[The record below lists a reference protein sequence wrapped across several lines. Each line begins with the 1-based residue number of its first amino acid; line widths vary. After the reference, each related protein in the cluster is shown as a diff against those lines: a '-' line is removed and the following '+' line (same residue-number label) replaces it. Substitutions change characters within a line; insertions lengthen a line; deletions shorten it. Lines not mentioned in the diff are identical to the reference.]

1 MLPEEKKME
10 KNKTLKSKNWN
21 DMAILGI
28 FAILVVGLTILKP
41 VFLTPDNLINVIRQV
56 SITAIIGIGMTFVL
70 ISGEIDLSVGS
81 IAALSGIIV
90 TMSLKDGLPMAAAIV
105 MAMGAGALCGLANGS
120 IHVYARIPSFIVTM
134 GMLNIARGLVL
145 VITNSY
151 PVTGLP
157 DSFKVIGR
165 GYVGFLP
172 VPVIIMLICYVLG
185 YVVLKYIKFG
195 RSIFA
200 IGGNIEAAR
209 LSGISVNRDKIL
221 IYVLCGVTAAI
232 GGIVLAS
239 RMFSGQPSAGDGLEL
254 NAIAA
259 CVIGGTSTTGGKG
272 RIWGTFL
279 GALIMG
285 IITNGMNL
293 LNIST
298 NWQLIVQGAI
308 IIIAV
313 GLDRI
318 KNTD

>member
-1 MLPEEKKME
+1 
-10 KNKTLKSKNWN
+10 
-21 DMAILGI
+21 MAILGI
-28 FAILVVGLTILKP
+28 FAILVIGLTALKP

-81 IAALSGIIV
+81 IAALAGIVV
-90 TMSLKDGLPMAAAIV
+90 TMGLKDGLPMVIAIV
-105 MAMGAGALCGLANGS
+105 LAMGVGALCGFANGG

-134 GMLNIARGLVL
+134 GMLNIARGVVL

-172 VPVIIMLICYVLG
+172 VPVIIMFVCYILG
-185 YVVLKYIKFG
+185 YLVLKYVKFG

-209 LSGISVNRDKIL
+209 LSGISVNRNKIL

-318 KNTD
+318 KNTE

>member
-1 MLPEEKKME
+1 
-10 KNKTLKSKNWN
+10 
-21 DMAILGI
+21 MAILGI
-28 FAILVVGLTILKP
+28 FAILVIGLTALKP

-81 IAALSGIIV
+81 IAALAGIVV
-90 TMSLKDGLPMAAAIV
+90 TMGLKDGLPMVIAIV
-105 MAMGAGALCGLANGS
+105 LAMGVGALCGFANGG

-134 GMLNIARGLVL
+134 GMLNIARGVVL

-172 VPVIIMLICYVLG
+172 VPVIIMFVCYILG
-185 YVVLKYIKFG
+185 YLVLKYVKFG

-209 LSGISVNRDKIL
+209 LSGISVNRNKIL

-279 GALIMG
+279 GALIRG

>member
-1 MLPEEKKME
+1 
-10 KNKTLKSKNWN
+10 
-21 DMAILGI
+21 MAILGI
-28 FAILVVGLTILKP
+28 FAILVIGLTSLKP

-81 IAALSGIIV
+81 IAALAGIVV
-90 TMSLKDGLPMAAAIV
+90 TMGLKDGLPMVIAIV
-105 MAMGAGALCGLANGS
+105 LAMGVGALCGFANGG

-134 GMLNIARGLVL
+134 GMLNIARGVVL

-172 VPVIIMLICYVLG
+172 VPVIIMFVCYILG
-185 YVVLKYIKFG
+185 YLVLKYVKFG

-209 LSGISVNRDKIL
+209 LSGISVNRNKIL

>member
-1 MLPEEKKME
+1 ME
-10 KNKTLKSKNWN
+10 NKKTLKNMNWN

-28 FAILVVGLTILKP
+28 FAILVIGLTVLKP
-41 VFLTPDNLINVIRQV
+41 VFLMPDNLINVIRQV

-81 IAALSGIIV
+81 IAALAGIVV
-90 TMSLKDGLPMAAAIV
+90 TMSLKDGLPMVIAIV
-105 MAMGAGALCGLANGS
+105 LAMGVGALCGFANGG

-134 GMLNIARGLVL
+134 GMLNIARGVVL

-172 VPVIIMLICYVLG
+172 VPVLIMFVCYILG
-185 YVVLKYIKFG
+185 YLVLKYVKFG

-209 LSGISVNRDKIL
+209 LSGISVNRNKIL

>member
-1 MLPEEKKME
+1 
-10 KNKTLKSKNWN
+10 
-21 DMAILGI
+21 MAILGI
-28 FAILVVGLTILKP
+28 FAILVIGLTALKP

-81 IAALSGIIV
+81 IAALAGIVV
-90 TMSLKDGLPMAAAIV
+90 TMGLKDGLPMVIAIV
-105 MAMGAGALCGLANGS
+105 LAIGVGALCGFANGG

-134 GMLNIARGLVL
+134 GMLNIARGVVL

-172 VPVIIMLICYVLG
+172 VPVIIMFVCYILG
-185 YVVLKYIKFG
+185 YLVLKYVKFG

-209 LSGISVNRDKIL
+209 LSGISVNRNKIL

>member
-1 MLPEEKKME
+1 ME
-10 KNKTLKSKNWN
+10 NKKTLKNRNWN

-28 FAILVVGLTILKP
+28 FAILVIGLTALKP

-81 IAALSGIIV
+81 IAALAGIVV
-90 TMSLKDGLPMAAAIV
+90 TMGLKDGLPMVIAIV
-105 MAMGAGALCGLANGS
+105 LAIGVGALCGFANGG

-134 GMLNIARGLVL
+134 GMLNIARGVVL

-172 VPVIIMLICYVLG
+172 VPVIIMFVCYILG
-185 YVVLKYIKFG
+185 YLVLKYVKFG

-209 LSGISVNRDKIL
+209 LSGISVNRNKIL

-259 CVIGGTSTTGGKG
+259 CVIVGTSTTGGKG

>member
-1 MLPEEKKME
+1 
-10 KNKTLKSKNWN
+10 
-21 DMAILGI
+21 MAILGI
-28 FAILVVGLTILKP
+28 FAILVIGLTALKP

-81 IAALSGIIV
+81 IAALAGIVV
-90 TMSLKDGLPMAAAIV
+90 TMGLKDGLPMVIAIV
-105 MAMGAGALCGLANGS
+105 LAMGVGALCGFANGG

-134 GMLNIARGLVL
+134 GMLNIARGVVL

-172 VPVIIMLICYVLG
+172 VPVIIMFVCYILG
-185 YVVLKYIKFG
+185 YLVLKYVKFG

-209 LSGISVNRDKIL
+209 LSGISVNRNKIL

-239 RMFSGQPSAGDGLEL
+239 RMFSGQPSAVDGLGL

>member
-1 MLPEEKKME
+1 ME
-10 KNKTLKSKNWN
+10 NKKTLKNRNWN

-28 FAILVVGLTILKP
+28 FAILVIGLTALKP

-81 IAALSGIIV
+81 IAALAGIVV
-90 TMSLKDGLPMAAAIV
+90 TMGLKDGLPMVIAIV
-105 MAMGAGALCGLANGS
+105 LAIGVGALCGFANGG

-134 GMLNIARGLVL
+134 GMLNIARGVVL

-172 VPVIIMLICYVLG
+172 VPVIIMFVCYILG
-185 YVVLKYIKFG
+185 YLVLKYVKFG

-209 LSGISVNRDKIL
+209 LSGISVNRNKIL

-285 IITNGMNL
+285 IITNSMNL

>member
-1 MLPEEKKME
+1 ME
-10 KNKTLKSKNWN
+10 KNKTMKNVNWN

-28 FAILVVGLTILKP
+28 FAILVVGLTVLKP

-90 TMSLKDGLPMAAAIV
+90 TMSLKDGFPMIVAILL
-105 MAMGAGALCGLANGS
+105 AMGAGALCGLVNGG

-172 VPVIIMLICYVLG
+172 VPVIIMLICYILG
-185 YVVLKYIKFG
+185 YIVLKYIKFG

-209 LSGISVNRDKIL
+209 LSGISVNRNKIL
-221 IYVLCGVTAAI
+221 IYVLCGATAAI

>member
-1 MLPEEKKME
+1 M
-10 KNKTLKSKNWN
+10 
-21 DMAILGI
+21 G
-28 FAILVVGLTILKP
+28 
-41 VFLTPDNLINVIRQV
+41 
-56 SITAIIGIGMTFVL
+56 
-70 ISGEIDLSVGS
+70 
-81 IAALSGIIV
+81 
-90 TMSLKDGLPMAAAIV
+90 LKDGLPMVIAIV
-105 MAMGAGALCGLANGS
+105 LAMGVGALCGFANGG

-134 GMLNIARGLVL
+134 GMLNIARGVVL

-172 VPVIIMLICYVLG
+172 VPVIIMFVCYILG
-185 YVVLKYIKFG
+185 YLVLKYVKFG

-209 LSGISVNRDKIL
+209 LSGISVNRNKIL

>member
-1 MLPEEKKME
+1 ME
-10 KNKTLKSKNWN
+10 NKKTLKNRNWN

-28 FAILVVGLTILKP
+28 FAILVIGLTALKP

-81 IAALSGIIV
+81 IAALAGIVV
-90 TMSLKDGLPMAAAIV
+90 TMGLKDGLPMVIAIV
-105 MAMGAGALCGLANGS
+105 LAMGVGALCGFANGG

-134 GMLNIARGLVL
+134 GMLNIARGVVL

-172 VPVIIMLICYVLG
+172 VPVIIMFVCYILG
-185 YVVLKYIKFG
+185 YLVLKYVKFG

-209 LSGISVNRDKIL
+209 LSGISVNRNKIL

-272 RIWGTFL
+272 RIWGTLL

>member
-90 TMSLKDGLPMAAAIV
+90 TISLKDGLPMA
-105 MAMGAGALCGLANGS
+105 AGALCGLANGS

-209 LSGISVNRDKIL
+209 LSGISVNRNKIL

>member
-1 MLPEEKKME
+1 ME
-10 KNKTLKSKNWN
+10 NKKTLKNRNWN

-28 FAILVVGLTILKP
+28 FAILVIGLTALKP

-81 IAALSGIIV
+81 IAALAGIVV
-90 TMSLKDGLPMAAAIV
+90 TMGLKDGLPMVIAIV
-105 MAMGAGALCGLANGS
+105 LAIGVGALCGFANGG
-120 IHVYARIPSFIVTM
+120 IHVYARIPSL
-134 GMLNIARGLVL
+134 GMLNIARGVVL

-172 VPVIIMLICYVLG
+172 VPVIIMFVCYILG
-185 YVVLKYIKFG
+185 YLVLKYVKFG

-209 LSGISVNRDKIL
+209 LSGISVNRNKIL

>member
-1 MLPEEKKME
+1 
-10 KNKTLKSKNWN
+10 
-21 DMAILGI
+21 MAILGI
-28 FAILVVGLTILKP
+28 FAILVIGLTALKP

-81 IAALSGIIV
+81 IAALAGIVV
-90 TMSLKDGLPMAAAIV
+90 TMGLKDGLPMVIAIV
-105 MAMGAGALCGLANGS
+105 LAMGVGALCGFANGG

-134 GMLNIARGLVL
+134 GMLNIARGVVL

-172 VPVIIMLICYVLG
+172 VPVIIMFVCYILG
-185 YVVLKYIKFG
+185 YLVLKYVKFG

-209 LSGISVNRDKIL
+209 LSGISVNRNKIL

>member
-1 MLPEEKKME
+1 
-10 KNKTLKSKNWN
+10 
-21 DMAILGI
+21 MAILGI
-28 FAILVVGLTILKP
+28 FAILVIGLTALKP

-81 IAALSGIIV
+81 IAALAGIVV
-90 TMSLKDGLPMAAAIV
+90 TMGLKDGLPMVIAIV
-105 MAMGAGALCGLANGS
+105 LAMGVGALCGFANGG

-134 GMLNIARGLVL
+134 GMLNIARGVVL

-172 VPVIIMLICYVLG
+172 VPVIIMFVCYILG
-185 YVVLKYIKFG
+185 YLVLKYVKFG

-209 LSGISVNRDKIL
+209 LSGISVNRNKIL

-285 IITNGMNL
+285 SITNGMNL

>member
-1 MLPEEKKME
+1 
-10 KNKTLKSKNWN
+10 
-21 DMAILGI
+21 MAILGI
-28 FAILVVGLTILKP
+28 FAILVIGLTALKP

-81 IAALSGIIV
+81 IAALAGIVV
-90 TMSLKDGLPMAAAIV
+90 TMGLKDGLPMVIAIV
-105 MAMGAGALCGLANGS
+105 LAMGVGALCGFANGG

-134 GMLNIARGLVL
+134 GMLNIARGVVL

-172 VPVIIMLICYVLG
+172 VPVIIMFVCYILG
-185 YVVLKYIKFG
+185 YLVLKYVKFG

-209 LSGISVNRDKIL
+209 LSGISVNRNKIL

-298 NWQLIVQGAI
+298 HWQLIVQGAI

>member
-1 MLPEEKKME
+1 
-10 KNKTLKSKNWN
+10 
-21 DMAILGI
+21 MAILGF
-28 FAILVVGLTILKP
+28 FAILVIGLTALKP

-81 IAALSGIIV
+81 IAALAGIVV
-90 TMSLKDGLPMAAAIV
+90 TMGLKDGLPMVIAIV
-105 MAMGAGALCGLANGS
+105 LAMGVGALCGFANGG

-134 GMLNIARGLVL
+134 GMLNIARGVVL

-172 VPVIIMLICYVLG
+172 VPVIIMFVCYILG
-185 YVVLKYIKFG
+185 YLVLKYVKFG

-209 LSGISVNRDKIL
+209 LSGISVNRNKIL